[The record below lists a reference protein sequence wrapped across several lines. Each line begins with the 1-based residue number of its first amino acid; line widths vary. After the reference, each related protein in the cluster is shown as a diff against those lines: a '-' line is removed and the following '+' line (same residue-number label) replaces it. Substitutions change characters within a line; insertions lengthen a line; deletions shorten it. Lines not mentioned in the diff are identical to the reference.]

1 MSNVIFVRQ
10 QNDGNPPTYDSLFYK
25 DNSAIARDY
34 RPLPTNNFYK
44 ARDPKIRTT
53 QAHNLRP
60 HAKVIA
66 SDQLNEQIPFD
77 SGPIVTGMGLF
88 TPRLRRFYCLI
99 GFISF
104 FVFTIIIVFS
114 VIFPIF
120 VF

>member
-60 HAKVIA
+60 HAIVIA

-77 SGPIVTGMGLF
+77 SGPIVTGMGSFSLSNW
-88 TPRLRRFYCLI
+88 FYIVFC
-99 GFISF
+99 FYHNHSF
-104 FVFTIIIVFS
+104 FCNFS
-114 VIFPIF
+114 YLRL
-120 VF
+120 